1 MKKNRVDPNPTY
13 LIIMLNL
20 MTDAYLFVLS
30 LCRLLVSYQILP
42 TLLQTINENVW
53 DHTLSTTNLT

>member
-1 MKKNRVDPNPTY
+1 MKKNRVDPNPTH
-13 LIIMLNL
+13 LIIVLNL
-20 MTDAYLFVLS
+20 MTDVHIFVLS
-30 LCRLLVSYQILP
+30 TCRLIGSYQILP